1 MPPAEHLLPEYT
13 VRVSLRARRVRLRV
27 DASGLTVVV
36 PRGFDTRRVE
46 AIVRERRAWA
56 VRALASMSARTEVL
70 AMILAEPLPSQVEL
84 VATGERLAVTYR
96 TTGASG
102 VRAIETRGGA
112 LSLTGSVHD
121 EDACREAL
129 RRWLT
134 RAASVRL
141 VALTTELAREH
152 GLRLSRVEVRAQ
164 RRRWGSCSAAGVIRL
179 NRALVLMPPELAR
192 YVVMHELVH
201 TLRMD
206 HSPWFWAEL
215 EHREPHARA
224 LARRMRDAWR
234 LLPGWAQDQE

>member
-1 MPPAEHLLPEYT
+1 MLNAEQQLPEYT
-13 VRVSLRARRVRLRV
+13 VRVSTRARRVRLRV

-36 PRGFDTRRVE
+36 PRGFDTRRIE

-56 VRALASMSARTEVL
+56 IRAMEGMSARTEAL
-70 AMILAEPLPSQVEL
+70 AALRAQPLPSHIDIA
-84 VATGERLAVTYR
+84 ATGERLAVTYR

-102 VRAIETRGGA
+102 VRAIETRDGVLSVTGA
-112 LSLTGSVHD
+112 VHD

-134 RAASVRL
+134 RAATVRL
-141 VALTTELAREH
+141 GELTRGLAREH
-152 GLRLSRVEVRAQ
+152 GLRLSRIEVRAQ

-206 HSPWFWAEL
+206 HSPAFWMEL
-215 EHREPHARA
+215 ERREPHARA
-224 LARRMRDAWR
+224 LARRMREAWR